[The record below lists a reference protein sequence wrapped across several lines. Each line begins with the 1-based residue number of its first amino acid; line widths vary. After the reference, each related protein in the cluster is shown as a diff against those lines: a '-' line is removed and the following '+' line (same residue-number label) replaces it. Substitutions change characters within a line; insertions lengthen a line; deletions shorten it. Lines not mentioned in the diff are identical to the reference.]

1 LGAQNPTRNDLL
13 RKKVKQLHCTL
24 FILKSTAK
32 HIELPLSA
40 AAATRKADKRRET
53 KRAAAEAAERG
64 GRN

>member
-1 LGAQNPTRNDLL
+1 
-13 RKKVKQLHCTL
+13 L
-24 FILKSTAK
+24 FILKQQE

-40 AAATRKADKRRET
+40 AAATRKADKRTET

>member
-1 LGAQNPTRNDLL
+1 
-13 RKKVKQLHCTL
+13 L
-24 FILKSTAK
+24 FILKVQQED
-32 HIELPLSA
+32 IYLPLS

>member
-24 FILKSTAK
+24 FILKQQE

-53 KRAAAEAAERG
+53 KRTAAEAAERG